1 MSGGN
6 TNEYIICEGFNKYGE
21 AGDYPDAED
30 KTEEDLYNEMFGWE
44 AYRKDAGLYNEGL
57 EMYSRTSERHHLNE
71 ELSTMLN

>member
-1 MSGGN
+1 
-6 TNEYIICEGFNKYGE
+6 
-21 AGDYPDAED
+21 
-30 KTEEDLYNEMFGWE
+30 MFGWE